1 MAAYASGETIEDSGR
16 RKTGSPYGAASSI
29 RQQRMPHAT
38 APVIVLIAGTV
49 SMKCF
54 EIMRMIIMLTAL
66 MV

>member
-1 MAAYASGETIEDSGR
+1 
-16 RKTGSPYGAASSI
+16 
-29 RQQRMPHAT
+29 MPHAT